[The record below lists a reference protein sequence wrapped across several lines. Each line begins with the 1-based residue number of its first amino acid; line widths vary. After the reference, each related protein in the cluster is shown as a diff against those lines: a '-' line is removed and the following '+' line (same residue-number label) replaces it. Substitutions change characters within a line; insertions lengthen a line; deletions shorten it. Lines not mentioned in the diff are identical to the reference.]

1 MMICNITVIS
11 KNKQSLKFFFLFLNK
26 IKQPKINLLNYYK
39 KQKTVIKKIVTLKSP
54 HVNKKAQKQFEYRI
68 FSKKIIISS
77 YNEIKFLILLKKL
90 KTKIFPEIKF
100 KIKLF
105 FEKKKKIKNNL
116 LNPINYLI
124 NSLEINKKN
133 FQKISSKNKIIKN
146 IEPCYKTKKYLE
158 ILDCYGEI
166 NIK

>member
-1 MMICNITVIS
+1 MMVYDITIIS

-26 IKQPKINLLNYYK
+26 INQPKINLLTNYK
-39 KQKTVIKKIVTLKSP
+39 KQKTIIKKIVTLKSP

-68 FSKKIIISS
+68 FSKRIIIST

-105 FEKKKKIKNNL
+105 YNKNKNIKNDL
-116 LNPINYLI
+116 LNPINYFI
-124 NSLEINKKN
+124 NSLEKNKN
-133 FQKISSKNKIIKN
+133 ISQKLSSKNNKIKN
-146 IEPCYKTKKYLE
+146 IQPYYKIKKYLK
-158 ILDCYGEI
+158 IMDCYGEV